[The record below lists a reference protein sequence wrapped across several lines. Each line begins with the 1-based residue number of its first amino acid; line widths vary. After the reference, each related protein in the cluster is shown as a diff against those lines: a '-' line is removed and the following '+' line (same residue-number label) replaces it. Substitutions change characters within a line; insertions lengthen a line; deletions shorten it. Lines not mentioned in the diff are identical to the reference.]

1 MRHIA
6 CGKSAMR
13 WGGRQIKEV
22 EKEENEENIMKKVE
36 KEWENEKCKKEKEK
50 SEENTKNRKRV
61 DKLASD

>member
-1 MRHIA
+1 
-6 CGKSAMR
+6 
-13 WGGRQIKEV
+13 
-22 EKEENEENIMKKVE
+22 MKKVE